1 MYDKVEGT
9 GRHRAPAR
17 DFITPLTPPD
27 PTWDPAEELA
37 FILEEALGEQAARI
51 PAPRDEDLVP
61 AADPEPAAAA
71 GTHMRRLQDITEE
84 LPPVREVPRRHRK
97 VPARKAHGL
106 LRATSFLVAAL
117 AAVIASAVSLLS
129 GIVAYDPLR
138 LVAVSP
144 AAAGLRTWWPLLV
157 YGPWLVGSL
166 SVLRAALHQRRA
178 VHSWCVVLLFSS
190 IVVLLC
196 VVQAPRT
203 ILGIAAAALPGL
215 AALACFQQVVRQITL
230 TRPPM
235 RSVPR
240 HRLGQAPP
248 DAGAEGRKNAEGPM
262 GADVRTG
269 EAGTS
274 LNDTGSW
281 AREGRP

>member
-17 DFITPLTPPD
+17 DFSTPLTPPD

-37 FILEEALGEQAARI
+37 FILEEALGDQAARI
-51 PAPRDEDLVP
+51 PAPRYEDRVP
-61 AADPEPAAAA
+61 AQDPAPAAAPDA
-71 GTHMRRLQDITEE
+71 HMRRLQDITEA
-84 LPPVREVPRRHRK
+84 LPPVRELPRRHRK
-97 VPARKAHGL
+97 VRTRKVPGL
-106 LRATSFLVAAL
+106 LRTTSFLVAAL

-129 GIVAYDPLR
+129 GMVAYDPLR

-144 AAAGLRTWWPLLV
+144 AASGLHTWWPLLV

-178 VHSWCVVLLFSS
+178 VHSWCVVLVFSC
-190 IVVLLC
+190 IAVLLC

-203 ILGIAAAALPGL
+203 VLGTAAAALPGL

-235 RSVPR
+235 RSAPR
-240 HRLGQAPP
+240 HRVGQAPP
-248 DAGAEGRKNAEGPM
+248 GESGKATEGVNAAET
-262 GADVRTG
+262 RTG
-269 EAGTS
+269 EGETS
-274 LNDTGSW
+274 GKTPAPDPRS
-281 AREGRP
+281 RPL